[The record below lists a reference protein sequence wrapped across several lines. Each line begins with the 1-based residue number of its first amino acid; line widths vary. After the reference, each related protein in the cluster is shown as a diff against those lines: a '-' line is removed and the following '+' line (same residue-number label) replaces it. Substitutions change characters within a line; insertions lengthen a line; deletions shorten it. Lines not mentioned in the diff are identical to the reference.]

1 MDAYIKVTCPKCQV
15 VLLVDRFSGEVIET
29 RDALIAD
36 TTGDRFQDAMQK
48 VKRSAQENEQKFE
61 QSKHAEK
68 NRKQEL
74 ENLFKKSLDQVKKEG
89 PVEKGIKDID
99 LD

>member
-29 RDALIAD
+29 REPLITD
-36 TTGDRFQDAMQK
+36 TTGDRFQDALKK
-48 VKRSAQENEQKFE
+48 VKRSPQENEQKFE
-61 QSKHAEK
+61 QSKTAEK

-74 ENLFKKSLDQVKKEG
+74 ENLFQKSMEQVKKEG
-89 PVEKGIKDID
+89 PGEKGLKDID